1 MVFGSFWVFR
11 GFLAGTAVQLAGRAC
26 SPAGR
31 QDTDGMCRARSPGV
45 PGGGCPPVGQEA
57 RAPSAPAKKNLSR
70 ASSRRCRARMVFPPL
85 SLTAQGLFFSGGW
98 PQAGL
103 GAVRAPRCLLLLPS
117 APKKCPL
124 RGTAPGCGAGEG
136 SRTRPWGAVGCA
148 GLWCQGPSHQ
158 AALTAHCLAGTSGWG
173 AMSRAPWEDSVAF
186 QGPAVAVPKAGMGSG
201 CAGAEAA
208 AFWQLPTGMPTRS
221 SPGQCPTILPIYMY
235 MFPFYIYIFSICG

>member
-103 GAVRAPRCLLLLPS
+103 GAVRAPWCLLLLPT

-124 RGTAPGCGAGEG
+124 WGTAPGCGAGRG
-136 SRTRPWGAVGCA
+136 HGPGRGVQWDVQGCGA
-148 GLWCQGPSHQ
+148 
-158 AALTAHCLAGTSGWG
+158 
-173 AMSRAPWEDSVAF
+173 RAPLTRLPSLPSALRAPRDGERCPEPHGGDPVAF
-186 QGPAVAVPKAGMGSG
+186 QGPAVVVSKAGMGSG

-221 SPGQCPTILPIYMY
+221 SPGQCPAILPIYMC
-235 MFPFYIYIFSICG
+235 MFSFYIYIFSICG

>member
-1 MVFGSFWVFR
+1 MLVVFGSFWVFR

-103 GAVRAPRCLLLLPS
+103 GAVRAPRCLLLPPT

-124 RGTAPGCGAGEG
+124 RGTAPGCGAGRGHGPGHGVQWDVQGCGARAHLTLLPSLPSALWAPRDGERCPEPHGGTQWLSRVLLWWFQRQGWVLDVLGLKLQHSG
-136 SRTRPWGAVGCA
+136 SCPRECPHG
-148 GLWCQGPSHQ
+148 
-158 AALTAHCLAGTSGWG
+158 AALAS
-173 AMSRAPWEDSVAF
+173 AP
-186 QGPAVAVPKAGMGSG
+186 
-201 CAGAEAA
+201 
-208 AFWQLPTGMPTRS
+208 L
-221 SPGQCPTILPIYMY
+221 
-235 MFPFYIYIFSICG
+235 

>member
-57 RAPSAPAKKNLSR
+57 RAPSAPAKKNLFR

-103 GAVRAPRCLLLLPS
+103 GAVRAPRCLLLPT

-124 RGTAPGCGAGEG
+124 RGTAPGCGAGGG
-136 SRTRPWGAVGCA
+136 SRTRSWGAVGCA

-158 AALTAHCLAGTSGWG
+158 AALTAQCPVGTSGWG
-173 AMSRAPWEDSVAF
+173 AMSRAPWGAPSGF
-186 QGPAVAVPKAGMGSG
+186 PGSCCG
-201 CAGAEAA
+201 GSKGRDG
-208 AFWQLPTGMPTRS
+208 FWMCWG
-221 SPGQCPTILPIYMY
+221 
-235 MFPFYIYIFSICG
+235 